1 MKRLLCALAFVTIAA
16 CGDDAAEL
24 GDVDAATAARDE
36 LCFGIASGMGSEW
49 FASVQWHDAQGK
61 LLRVGAQSEARID
74 TEREACALAC
84 EWEEE
89 HCGGARPDCGAHPE
103 IDDGRCSDG

>member
-1 MKRLLCALAFVTIAA
+1 MRTLLLALAFTIAA

-36 LCFGIASGMGSEW
+36 LCFGIASELGPAVWSV
-49 FASVQWHDAQGK
+49 SVQWHDAQGK

-103 IDDGRCSDG
+103 IDDGRCTDG